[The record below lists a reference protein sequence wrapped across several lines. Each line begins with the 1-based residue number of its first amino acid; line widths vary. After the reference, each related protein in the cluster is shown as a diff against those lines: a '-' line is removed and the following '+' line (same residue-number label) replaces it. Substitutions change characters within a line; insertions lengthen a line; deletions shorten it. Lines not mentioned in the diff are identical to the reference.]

1 MLEAL
6 KVIILGLVEGIT
18 EWLPISSTGHLILV
32 EEFIHLKSSDAF
44 VSMFNVVI
52 QLGAILAVVVIYF
65 EKLNP
70 FSSRKTEKQKLMT
83 IQLWVKVVIATLP
96 ALVFG
101 LLLDDW
107 IDAHMMNAFVVA
119 LMLILYGIGFLFVED
134 YKKGTKPKAER
145 LSQLTIPMTLAIGG
159 FQVLALD
166 PGHVQIG
173 CNDSW
178 EDF

>member
-1 MLEAL
+1 
-6 KVIILGLVEGIT
+6 
-18 EWLPISSTGHLILV
+18 
-32 EEFIHLKSSDAF
+32 
-44 VSMFNVVI
+44 
-52 QLGAILAVVVIYF
+52 
-65 EKLNP
+65 
-70 FSSRKTEKQKLMT
+70 MT

-159 FQVLALD
+159 FQVLSLI
-166 PGHVQIG
+166 HI
-173 CNDSW
+173 
-178 EDF
+178 